1 MEYTQE
7 QNRALCEA
15 YPFLDRNRRWG
26 AKDCPDGPKPGVP
39 EDLKEWDYEYTEL
52 DCMPDGWRIAFGE
65 QLCAELKAELE
76 RAGILDHTVFCKSK
90 RNTAPFDG
98 MTTATPRQDIRF

>member
-26 AKDCPDGPKPGVP
+26 AKGCPDGPKPGVP

-52 DCMPDGWRIAFGE
+52 DCMPDGWRSRSNAVWMLPSREWCWYQHALLQGSRPSWMRLQAMVIPWCS
-65 QLCAELKAELE
+65 L
-76 RAGILDHTVFCKSK
+76 
-90 RNTAPFDG
+90 
-98 MTTATPRQDIRF
+98 